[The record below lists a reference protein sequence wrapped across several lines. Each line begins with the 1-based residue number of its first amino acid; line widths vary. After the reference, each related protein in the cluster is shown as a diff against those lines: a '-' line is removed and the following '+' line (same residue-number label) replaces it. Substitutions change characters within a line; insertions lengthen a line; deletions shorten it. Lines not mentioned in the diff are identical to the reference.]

1 MQDVKILSAGSFFV
15 LSEKGE
21 TGSKRYISFSE
32 KPHFNAFTQFRTHP
46 EVLWKGVENK
56 SHLSR
61 IVENFFLKSTRF
73 RDFDSKSILL
83 LGFME

>member
-32 KPHFNAFTQFRTHP
+32 NRILMLLHNSVHTPKCCGKVWKTNLTFP
-46 EVLWKGVENK
+46 ELWKT
-56 SHLSR
+56 
-61 IVENFFLKSTRF
+61 FF
-73 RDFDSKSILL
+73 
-83 LGFME
+83 